1 MYVTITKN
9 YTYQKKEKKKNYN
22 MCRDTDYSPHLA
34 GNRGWAQQAQ
44 YNKFVRE
51 WVEEF
56 GWQRFSPTVI
66 GGWTPGREG

>member
-1 MYVTITKN
+1 MVSSFN
-9 YTYQKKEKKKNYN
+9 LLKKISLNRY
-22 MCRDTDYSPHLA
+22 CRDTDYSPHLA

-56 GWQRFSPTVI
+56 GW
-66 GGWTPGREG
+66 

>member
-1 MYVTITKN
+1 MNSLKNSILVTTRMSSFFHHRKILRQQ
-9 YTYQKKEKKKNYN
+9 YFYN
-22 MCRDTDYSPHLA
+22 KYYCKDTDWGPHLD

-56 GWQRFSPTVI
+56 GW
-66 GGWTPGREG
+66 

>member
-1 MYVTITKN
+1 MELIIQDDEYDENKLLLWICK
-9 YTYQKKEKKKNYN
+9 
-22 MCRDTDYSPHLA
+22 DTDWGPHLD

-56 GWQRFSPTVI
+56 GW
-66 GGWTPGREG
+66 

>member
-1 MYVTITKN
+1 MLCIFKLLNHDSYSQANEFVHK
-9 YTYQKKEKKKNYN
+9 TYNN
-22 MCRDTDYSPHLA
+22 VCRDTDCSPHLD

-56 GWQRFSPTVI
+56 GW
-66 GGWTPGREG
+66 